1 MNYYYA
7 ASQYN
12 VRSLDATYFT
22 DRVLS
27 VCHTSEPYKNV
38 QPNEMPFGLWAWM
51 GPMNHVLDGR
61 LGVQIPMGR
70 GNFKGQGWPVV
81 KRCTKTAEPIEMLFG
96 IWTRVGLK
104 EVYIR
109 WSSDAVRRINF

>member
-51 GPMNHVLDGR
+51 GPRNHVLEGGPDPPWEGAV
-61 LGVQIPMGR
+61 LR
-70 GNFKGQGWPVV
+70 GKVPPIV
-81 KRCTKTAEPIEMLFG
+81 KYRDTL
-96 IWTRVGLK
+96 
-104 EVYIR
+104 
-109 WSSDAVRRINF
+109 WSSVQKRLNQSR